1 MLIWD
6 VERTRSFTEMVN
18 CEVQRAMSGGP
29 PSTWAVF
36 PRGTVVLFPEDA
48 VVDVGIEAS
57 KHLRQSS
64 PSTALTLRA
73 YSYKGSWWVYFE
85 ESACGANDFCV
96 FPVQAGQDVLDAI
109 REGLERRW
117 LDSLPKASCVSHNFE
132 TCDGDESDLREERAP
147 VTLRQSSCSKTGLE
161 QNDTA
166 TKQLLSNLF
175 KK

>member
-1 MLIWD
+1 MLTLD
-6 VERTRSFTEMVN
+6 VGRTRSFTQMVN
-18 CEVQRAMSGGP
+18 CKVQRAMSAGP

-73 YSYKGSWWVYFE
+73 YSYRGSWWVYFE
-85 ESACGANDFCV
+85 ESACGANDLCV

-117 LDSLPKASCVSHNFE
+117 LDSFPKASWVSHNFE

-147 VTLRQSSCSKTGLE
+147 ALSKTTLQQICSKIV
-161 QNDTA
+161 
-166 TKQLLSNLF
+166 SH
-175 KK
+175 